1 MKGDVGST
9 TKMAKKTSKA
19 SFLPLLVAALAIS
32 ISVAIYFLTR
42 SMADVFYL
50 HFIAY
55 VLTPLVVALCLGWD
69 SIAQRL
75 GKGNDP
81 WFSANASYSLI
92 LRILT
97 GASFIAAFPHIVSMA
112 TDIAEIFAS

>member
-1 MKGDVGST
+1 
-9 TKMAKKTSKA
+9 MAKKTSKA

-32 ISVAIYFLTR
+32 ISVVIYFLTR

-55 VLTPLVVALCLGWD
+55 VLTPLVVALCLGCD

-97 GASFIAAFPHIVSMA
+97 GASFVAAFPHIVSMA